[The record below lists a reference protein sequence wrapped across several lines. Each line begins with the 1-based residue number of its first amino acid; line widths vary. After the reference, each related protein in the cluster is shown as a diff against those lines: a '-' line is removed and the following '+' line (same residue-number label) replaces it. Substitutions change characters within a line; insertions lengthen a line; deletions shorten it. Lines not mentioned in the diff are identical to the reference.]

1 MQEAVRDCV
10 TPDEKGNVRKL
21 KWVIEKLTGGRKT
34 VKKEVE
40 YEVQFVGQSHEGEQV
55 RQSREAR
62 ETGSRSMKIVD
73 EKVAAKSWRFVY
85 PTDRCERGKTFG
97 KRRFRQGLV
106 RTRMAALSEAKKSK
120 LSSPRAWNCPHIVI
134 LDEPTNYL
142 DRDSLGA
149 LAGAIE
155 DYDGGVVM
163 ITHNNEFCSA
173 LCPETWLMAKDET
186 DGIARCNCKGDAEWM
201 NKMSKKEVTAAVD
214 QTEFV
219 DALGNEVKVEKK
231 KTLSKKEQKKKEK
244 LRKARRARGEVV
256 TDTDEEEWAGFG
268 EDED

>member
-1 MQEAVRDCV
+1 LD
-10 TPDEKGNVRKL
+10 
-21 KWVIEKLTGGRKT
+21 
-34 VKKEVE
+34 KE
-40 YEVQFVGQSHEGEQV
+40 
-55 RQSREAR
+55 
-62 ETGSRSMKIVD
+62 
-73 EKVAAKSWRFVY
+73 
-85 PTDRCERGKTFG
+85 FG
-97 KRRFRQGLV
+97 TH
-106 RTRMAALSEAKKSK
+106 TRMAALSGGQKVKVVIA
-120 LSSPRAWNCPHIVI
+120 ACMWNCPHIVI

-155 DYDGGVVM
+155 DYEGGVVM

-173 LCPETWLMAKDET
+173 LCPETWLMAKDEN

-201 NKMSKKEVTAAVD
+201 TKMSKKEVTAAVD

-231 KTLSKKEQKKKEK
+231 ATLSKKDQKKKEK

>member
-1 MQEAVRDCV
+1 
-10 TPDEKGNVRKL
+10 
-21 KWVIEKLTGGRKT
+21 
-34 VKKEVE
+34 
-40 YEVQFVGQSHEGEQV
+40 
-55 RQSREAR
+55 
-62 ETGSRSMKIVD
+62 MKIVD
-73 EKVAAKSWRFVY
+73 EKVAARAGALSTPLTTANVEKHLENVGL
-85 PTDRCERGKTFG
+85 DKEFG
-97 KRRFRQGLV
+97 TH
-106 RTRMAALSEAKKSK
+106 TRMAALSGGQKVKVVIA
-120 LSSPRAWNCPHIVI
+120 ACMWNCPHIVI

-201 NKMSKKEVTAAVD
+201 TKMSKKEVTAAVD
-214 QTEFV
+214 QTEFT
-219 DALGNEVKVEKK
+219 DALGNEVKVVK
-231 KTLSKKEQKKKEK
+231 KTALSKKDQKKKEK

-256 TDTDEEEWAGFG
+256 TDTDEDEWAGFG
-268 EDED
+268 EEEE

>member
-1 MQEAVRDCV
+1 
-10 TPDEKGNVRKL
+10 
-21 KWVIEKLTGGRKT
+21 
-34 VKKEVE
+34 
-40 YEVQFVGQSHEGEQV
+40 
-55 RQSREAR
+55 
-62 ETGSRSMKIVD
+62 
-73 EKVAAKSWRFVY
+73 
-85 PTDRCERGKTFG
+85 
-97 KRRFRQGLV
+97 
-106 RTRMAALSEAKKSK
+106 
-120 LSSPRAWNCPHIVI
+120 
-134 LDEPTNYL
+134 
-142 DRDSLGA
+142 
-149 LAGAIE
+149 
-155 DYDGGVVM
+155 
-163 ITHNNEFCSA
+163 
-173 LCPETWLMAKDET
+173 MAKDET